1 MSMFLPYTGEP
12 GFRESQKSLLLEF
25 EFRMKLCLP
34 AGLPL
39 ALGGR
44 GCQKRQSCY
53 LLDRWKYQSRS
64 PTSRR
69 GGRRR
74 VHLRGKNIH
83 LCARKAV
90 VPIRLPYIILIP
102 CGSRRQEKS
111 GEDGVHKAKTG
122 FRTVLQFG
130 A

>member
-1 MSMFLPYTGEP
+1 MFLPYTGEP
-12 GFRESQKSLLLEF
+12 GFRESQKSLLLEL

-39 ALGGR
+39 ALGAGVA
-44 GCQKRQSCY
+44 
-53 LLDRWKYQSRS
+53 
-64 PTSRR
+64 RR
-69 GGRRR
+69 GSHVTYWTVGNTSHVLR
-74 VHLRGKNIH
+74 HLRGKNIH

-90 VPIRLPYIILIP
+90 LPIRLPYIILIP

-111 GEDGVHKAKTG
+111 GEDGVHKAKAG
-122 FRTVLQFG
+122 FRTVLQLG